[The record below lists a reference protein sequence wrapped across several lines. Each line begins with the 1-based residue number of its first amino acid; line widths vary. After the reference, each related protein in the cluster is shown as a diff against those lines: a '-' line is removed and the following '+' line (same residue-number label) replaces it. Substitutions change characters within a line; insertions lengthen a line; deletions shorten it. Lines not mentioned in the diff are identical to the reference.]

1 MVIGIVGK
9 IGSGKSEVVDY
20 LRDAYGAANFS
31 CDEVAKEIMVEEGY
45 KIDNKQDLFTNK
57 NILERI
63 RIELHPKVFSR
74 INEYINIL
82 NNFYK
87 QKESIAEK
95 IVENMRISGRLDKF
109 FNFENIVDTCDIN
122 ENKNNKKYYNNL
134 LNKNNKPE
142 NVFSNL
148 EQSCNFIK
156 KRRTYYNKKNKS
168 NLNNILEFFE
178 DLIIV
183 ESALPSEDMFNIC
196 DKMIYVDCSYEN
208 RVSRLKK
215 SRKYSDEKIKQIF
228 DSQQYYEEFYN
239 RCEYKIL
246 NDGSKKE
253 LINKVD
259 EVMNEIYI
267 ACKQ

>member
-1 MVIGIVGK
+1 
-9 IGSGKSEVVDY
+9 
-20 LRDAYGAANFS
+20 
-31 CDEVAKEIMVEEGY
+31 
-45 KIDNKQDLFTNK
+45 
-57 NILERI
+57 
-63 RIELHPKVFSR
+63 
-74 INEYINIL
+74 L
-82 NNFYK
+82 NNFYE
-87 QKESIAEK
+87 QKELIAEK
-95 IVENMRISGRLDKF
+95 IVENTRKSGKLDKF
-109 FNFENIVDTCDIN
+109 FNFENILDTCNIN
-122 ENKNNKKYYNNL
+122 EDKNNKNNYYNL
-134 LNKNNKPE
+134 SKKNNNQE
-142 NVFSNL
+142 DIFRHI
-148 EQSCNFIK
+148 EQTCNFTK
-156 KRRTYYNKKNKS
+156 KRRTYYNKKMKS

-196 DKMIYVDCSYEN
+196 DKMIYIDCSYEN

>member
-20 LRDAYGAANFS
+20 LRDAYNAAKFS

-45 KIDNKQDLFTNK
+45 EIDNKQDFFTNE
-57 NILERI
+57 NILERV

-87 QKESIAEK
+87 QKELIAEK
-95 IVENMRISGRLDKF
+95 IVENIRESGKLDAF
-109 FNFENIVDTCDIN
+109 INFENILDVCDID
-122 ENKNNKKYYNNL
+122 ENKNNRKYYNNL
-134 LNKNNKPE
+134 LNNKPE
-142 NVFSNL
+142 DIFSHMEKTL
-148 EQSCNFIK
+148 NFSK
-156 KRRTYYNKKNKS
+156 KRRTYYNKKKKS
-168 NLNNILEFFE
+168 NSNNILEFFE

-196 DKMIYVDCSYEN
+196 DKMIYIDCSYEN

-228 DSQQYYEEFYN
+228 DSQQYYEDFYN
-239 RCEYKIL
+239 RYEYKIL